1 MAKVGALMRELV
13 LEKLCP
19 GEELEV
25 RVVDPALAHA
35 FVGQPV
41 NVLEQ

>member
-1 MAKVGALMRELV
+1 VREFM
-13 LEKLCP
+13 LEKLLP
-19 GEELEV
+19 GEELEIGI
-25 RVVDPALAHA
+25 VDPALAHA